1 MARLATLWTLGRP
14 KMLPWLLLLLL
25 VGYGYGHWERAVDLA
40 WPEEFALL
48 VPIWVLLHF
57 GTMWL
62 NAARDKDEGPL
73 MFGEAVAVPPY
84 VAKLGYLALL
94 GCLGLAMF
102 AHPVA
107 RLCAI
112 GCVLLAVFYSHPW
125 TAWKAHPVGGPLV
138 NVLGYGVL
146 TPLAGLAVTRA
157 ELGWRVLFTFTC
169 TGLAM
174 LGLTFAAQAWQG
186 AEDAARG
193 DRTLVVTH
201 GPRVTLWT
209 ARICIGLA
217 ALGGTFAAAVG
228 FYPRACLLAL
238 PGLFVVDRHFA
249 RWIAKGEGGPE
260 DAKGLLL
267 RMAVSAL
274 VLIGAALATYLY
286 QYAQGLPMAGM
297 GTAL

>member
-1 MARLATLWTLGRP
+1 
-14 KMLPWLLLLLL
+14 MLPWLLLLLL

-40 WPEEFALL
+40 WPQDFAVLL
-48 VPIWVLLHF
+48 PVWVLLHF

-62 NAARDKDEGPL
+62 NAARDRDEGPV
-73 MFGEAVAVPPY
+73 MFGEVVAVPPY
-84 VAKLGYLALL
+84 LASLGYVALL
-94 GCLGLAMF
+94 GCLATSMA
-102 AHPVA
+102 AHPVS

-112 GCVLLAVFYSHPW
+112 GCVLLAVLYSHPRI
-125 TAWKAHPVGGPLV
+125 AWKAHPVGGPLV

-157 ELGWRVLFTFTC
+157 DIGFRVLFTLTC

-174 LGLTFAAQAWQG
+174 LGLTFAAQAWQRD
-186 AEDAARG
+186 EDAARG

-217 ALGGTFAAAVG
+217 ALGGTLGAAIG
-228 FYPRACLLAL
+228 LYPRACLIGV
-238 PGLFVVDRHFA
+238 PGLFLVDRHFA
-249 RWIAKGEGGPE
+249 SWLEKGEGGPE
-260 DAKGLLL
+260 DARSLLL
-267 RMAVSAL
+267 KMALSGIL
-274 VLIGAALATYLY
+274 LISCAMATYLY
-286 QYAQGLPMAGM
+286 QWSARLPLAGQ

>member
-1 MARLATLWTLGRP
+1 
-14 KMLPWLLLLLL
+14 MLPWLLLLLL

-40 WPEEFALL
+40 WPADFAMLI
-48 VPIWVLLHF
+48 PIWIGLHF

-62 NAARDKDEGPL
+62 NAARDRDEGPL
-73 MFGEAVAVPPY
+73 MFGEAVPVPPY
-84 VAKLGYLALL
+84 LGALGYAALMGCAALALL
-94 GCLGLAMF
+94 
-102 AHPVA
+102 AHPVS
-107 RLCAI
+107 RLCAV
-112 GCVLLAVFYSHPW
+112 GCVALAVLYSHPR
-125 TAWKAHPVGGPLV
+125 TAWKAHPVLGPLV
-138 NVLGYGVL
+138 NVVGYGVL
-146 TPLAGLAVTRA
+146 TPLAGIAVTRA
-157 ELGWRVLFTFTC
+157 DLGLRPLFTLTC

-217 ALGGTFAAAVG
+217 ALGGTIAALIG
-228 FYPRACLLAL
+228 LYPRACLLAT

-249 RWIAKGEGGPE
+249 AWLAKGEGGPE
-260 DAKGLLL
+260 DAKGLLT
-267 RMAVSAL
+267 RMALSAL
-274 VLIGAALATYLY
+274 VLITGAIATYLY
-286 QYAQGLPMAGM
+286 EWQNGLPLAGM